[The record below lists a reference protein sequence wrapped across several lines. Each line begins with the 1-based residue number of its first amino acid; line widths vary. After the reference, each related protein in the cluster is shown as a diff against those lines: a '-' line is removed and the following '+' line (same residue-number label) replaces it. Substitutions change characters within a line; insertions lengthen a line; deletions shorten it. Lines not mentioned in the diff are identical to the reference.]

1 MGKKKLI
8 AGGLVLAG
16 LLTLVVVILAVK
28 GGSEEKQKM
37 EKPLIREP
45 AVAGQFYP
53 AQKEV
58 LEEQLALFFSKAL
71 PLEEVGEA
79 PNFLIVPHAGYP
91 YSGSVAAQ
99 AFAQVKGGNF
109 KTVILLGPSHQA
121 YFAGAA
127 LDGNDFW
134 QTPLGR
140 LALDKE
146 KISKLQDKEGG
157 IIINSLPHENEHCL
171 EVLLPFLQTVGL
183 EDLKII
189 PILLGQADEAVLS
202 LLAQKI
208 SNVFDEQT
216 LLVVS
221 SDLSHYPPAN
231 LARAVDEQTV
241 AAILSGKE
249 EVFSKTLEELSQNYP
264 QVATFACGEEA
275 IRVGLKVGQA
285 LGMTKQKLFS
295 LTNSGEVTGEK
306 ERAVGYAAIGFW
318 LNISAGSSRH
328 SDDPP
333 AGGQNQSL
341 EISNRKQ
348 ILNQVQNDA
357 VYNRYSNLPAGG
369 QNRPGAVEE
378 SQPAD
383 GQEEFSQEEKE
394 MLLSRARG
402 ALENYFGK
410 GEVPD
415 QPPPTPRLAQKR
427 GVFVTLKKNGQLRG
441 CIGDFSADEPLW
453 EKVKKMALAAAFDD
467 PRFLPLSPEEL
478 EEIKIE
484 ISVLS
489 PMRKVNSVEEIEM
502 GKHGVY
508 LKYGQR
514 SATFLPQVAEETGWS
529 REEFLT
535 NLCVEKAGL
544 PADCWRHPEV
554 ELFTYTA
561 EVFQEE

>member
-1 MGKKKLI
+1 MGKRKLI
-8 AGGLVLAG
+8 AGSLVLAG
-16 LLTLVVVILAVK
+16 LLTVIIVILAVK

-53 AQKEV
+53 AQKGA

-71 PLEEVGEA
+71 PPEEAGEA

-99 AFAQVKGGNF
+99 AFAQIKGSDF

-121 YFAGAA
+121 YFASAA

-134 QTPLGR
+134 QTPLGG

-146 KISKLQDKEGG
+146 KINKLQDQEGG
-157 IIINSLPHENEHCL
+157 IIISNLPHENEHCL
-171 EVLLPFLQTVGL
+171 EVLLPFLQMVGW
-183 EDLKII
+183 EDFKII
-189 PILLGQADEAVLS
+189 PILLGQADEAVLN

-221 SDLSHYPPAN
+221 SDLSHYPPAD
-231 LARAVDEQTV
+231 LARVVDEQTV

-249 EVFSKTLEELSQNYP
+249 EVFLKTLEELSQNYP
-264 QVATFACGEEA
+264 QVATFACGQEA

-295 LTNSGEVTGEK
+295 LTNSGEVTGEG

-318 LNISAGSSRH
+318 LNAPKAANGNKKNNI
-328 SDDPP
+328 
-333 AGGQNQSL
+333 
-341 EISNRKQ
+341 
-348 ILNQVQNDA
+348 
-357 VYNRYSNLPAGG
+357 
-369 QNRPGAVEE
+369 EE
-378 SQPAD
+378 KLSP
-383 GQEEFSQEEKE
+383 EEKE
-394 MLLSRARG
+394 MLLSRVRG

-410 GEVPD
+410 GEAPD
-415 QPPPTPRLAQKR
+415 ESPPTPRLAQKR

-453 EKVKKMALAAAFDD
+453 EKVEKMALAAAFDD

-489 PMRKVNSVEEIEM
+489 PLKKINSVEEIEM

-529 REEFLT
+529 KEEFLT

-544 PADCWRHPEV
+544 PVDCWRHPGA